1 MRLFLGP
8 GFQLGARWNRLSET
22 VKTRKKRENTGKK
35 WARYGLKR
43 AKESGSPGWKLSNTG
58 ALAWPVHR
66 LDFFHLAHRI
76 RATAKTINQGKF
88 DRARCMTIIDRI
100 DLAADKMNE

>member
-1 MRLFLGP
+1 
-8 GFQLGARWNRLSET
+8 
-22 VKTRKKRENTGKK
+22 
-35 WARYGLKR
+35 
-43 AKESGSPGWKLSNTG
+43 
-58 ALAWPVHR
+58 VHR